1 MVLKKLIL
9 FCLRNVNDHLNV
21 CRNPKKMTLEKYSLA
36 YAVSGNSEL
45 KLLLFHGFGQNR
57 TAFDLYHEK
66 LNGFE
71 IYSFDLIFH
80 VESTGPEKN

>member
-1 MVLKKLIL
+1 
-9 FCLRNVNDHLNV
+9 
-21 CRNPKKMTLEKYSLA
+21 MTLVKYSSA

>member
-1 MVLKKLIL
+1 MSAETKKIT
-9 FCLRNVNDHLNV
+9 F
-21 CRNPKKMTLEKYSLA
+21 EKYSLA

-45 KLLLFHGFGQNR
+45 KLLLFHGFGQDQ

-71 IYSFDLIFH
+71 I
-80 VESTGPEKN
+80 